1 MHSVF
6 VAGSR
11 ALSKLNAQ
19 VKERLDNILRK
30 ELTVLV
36 GDANGADEAVQ
47 RYLAERGYGQVF
59 VYCMEVCRNNVG
71 NWPIRS
77 HSADPAVKR
86 HRHYYGIKDQ
96 AMAKDASC
104 GFMLWDGISKGTLA
118 NVINLLDYNKKIL
131 LFSTPKKQFFTLRTA
146 GDLDHTLRAIGIRD
160 VAAVLASL
168 ESEHVT
174 TDHLRFTGLDPQEL
188 ILSWRRQRSEFG
200 ITSVQLG
207 GEISG

>member
-30 ELTVLV
+30 ESTVLV
-36 GDANGADEAVQ
+36 GDANGADKAVQ
-47 RYLAERGYGQVF
+47 RYLAERAYRHVV

-86 HRHYYGIKDQ
+86 DRHYYGIKDR

-104 GFMLWDGISKGTLA
+104 GFMLWDGTSKGTLT
-118 NVINLLDYNKKIL
+118 NVINLLDYNKKVL
-131 LFSTPKKQFFTLRTA
+131 LFSAPKKQFFTLRTA
-146 GDLDHTLRAIGIRD
+146 GDLDHTLRASGIRD

-168 ESEHVT
+168 ESKHVT
-174 TDHLRFTGLDPQEL
+174 TEHLRFTGLNP
-188 ILSWRRQRSEFG
+188 
-200 ITSVQLG
+200 
-207 GEISG
+207 